1 MHIPFRQRREG
12 RPGKF
17 QDACHSGLR
26 PSAQLKVNENWQP
39 RGPVSCFSDMSTNE
53 EGATSTGQS
62 YNWAILSH
70 TYERNESDATSTGG
84 AKPRRRGREAA
95 AGRGNNP
102 RRNRNGREK
111 DSNSSRG
118 STDDGMTSYYQE
130 HASEFAAGNKYNQ
143 NKKRG
148 GKQKHFSES
157 NNKHPQND
165 RGKSNQGRVAAGPR
179 RGQEQNW
186 RGNSEVQQNQGQFVQ
201 HTLDDDVSKYMD
213 QYYQHLRLAN
223 RGNVKGYVGEGDLHQ
238 FENERNAYYDQSRLR
253 DTYRNGTHSRVGNSA
268 SERRPGGEI
277 VNGRYVSSHNT
288 SMRTNR
294 PEHGT
299 NFENTSRGNRGPES
313 RRQKNRATRFKRPI
327 DSEQART
334 LIEQLIEE
342 SYECM
347 VCCEFIRSSQ
357 STWCCQNCYHLFHLR
372 CIKQWVDSSSSS
384 QKGKSQGAYLW
395 ILQLWVKI

>member
-1 MHIPFRQRREG
+1 M
-12 RPGKF
+12 
-17 QDACHSGLR
+17 
-26 PSAQLKVNENWQP
+26 
-39 RGPVSCFSDMSTNE
+39 NE
-53 EGATSTGQS
+53 EGATSTGQN

-70 TYERNESDATSTGG
+70 TYERKESDANSSGG
-84 AKPRRRGREAA
+84 AKPRRRGRDAA
-95 AGRGNNP
+95 VRRGNIP

-111 DSNSSRG
+111 DDNSSRG
-118 STDDGMTSYYQE
+118 SADDRIKSYYQE
-130 HASEFAAGNKYNQ
+130 HASEFAAGNNQ
-143 NKKRG
+143 SKKRG

-157 NNKHPQND
+157 NKHPQND
-165 RGKSNQGRVAAGPR
+165 RGKSNRGRVAVGSR

-201 HTLDDDVSKYMD
+201 HTPDDDVSKDMY
-213 QYYQHLRLAN
+213 QYYQQLRLAN
-223 RGNVKGYVGEGDLHQ
+223 RGNIKGNGEGNLHLY
-238 FENERNAYYDQSRLR
+238 ENERNAYYDQSGQR
-253 DTYRNGTHSRVGNSA
+253 DTYRNGTHSRIGNPA

-277 VNGRYVSSHNT
+277 VNGRYVSSHNS
-288 SMRTNR
+288 SMRTSR

-299 NFENTSRGNRGPES
+299 NFESTSRGNRGQES
-313 RRQKNRATRFKRPI
+313 RRQKNRANRFKRPI

-372 CIKQWVDSSSSS
+372 CIKQWVDSSSSA
-384 QKGKSQGAYLW
+384 QKGKLQGGYLW
-395 ILQLWVKI
+395 ILLLWPNF